1 MAKFIFII
9 IMVGIIGCTIKS
21 QKRVPEDYVAGQ
33 KYFHQVCANCHGM
46 DAAGGNKAPTFLQE
60 KFHPTNFT
68 NEQIAKTILNG
79 SSSGAMP
86 SQKHKVNDEQ
96 IREIIKYIR
105 YSQMEA
111 GVYTA
116 ESLK

>member
-1 MAKFIFII
+1 MAKFVFII
-9 IMVGIIGCTIKS
+9 IMVSIIGCTIKP
-21 QKRVPEDYVAGQ
+21 QKSVPEEYVAGQ

-68 NEQIAKTILNG
+68 NGKIAKTILNG

-86 SQKHKVNDEQ
+86 SQKNKVNDEQ

-105 YSQMEA
+105 YSQREA
-111 GVYTA
+111 GVYTP
-116 ESLK
+116 ESSN

>member
-1 MAKFIFII
+1 MAKLVFII
-9 IMVGIIGCTIKS
+9 IMLSIIGCTIKP
-21 QKRVPEDYVAGQ
+21 QKSVPEDYVAGQ
-33 KYFHQVCANCHGM
+33 KYFHQVCANCHGV

-60 KFHPTNFT
+60 KFLPTYFKNGKT
-68 NEQIAKTILNG
+68 AKTILNG

-86 SQKHKVNDEQ
+86 SQKNKVNDEQ

-105 YSQMEA
+105 YSQREA

-116 ESLK
+116 ESSK